1 MKILKLYTDGKNIL
15 HLSSIEG
22 LEGLT
27 ELTAEQTARF
37 EANPNSPVYEILNG
51 KIEVP
56 VIELTSE
63 QKKAQAYSEP
73 AIEWQGEFLNFDT
86 ALLRLTKYE
95 VLQDAR
101 YSELL
106 EKVKERKT
114 LIDQI
119 V

>member
-1 MKILKLYTDGKNIL
+1 MNIKLYTEGTNIL
-15 HLSSIEG
+15 QLSSIEG

-27 ELTAEQTARF
+27 ELTDEQAARYEADPTASIF
-37 EANPNSPVYEILNG
+37 EILNG

-56 VIELTSE
+56 VIELTPD
-63 QKKAQAYSEP
+63 QKRAQAYAEP
-73 AIEWQGEFLNFDT
+73 AIEWQGEFINFDT

-95 VLQDAR
+95 VLQDVR